1 VFFVSGEDELLT
13 AYAPDEALPTPASDG
28 LIQDQRGAQLV
39 GQAQRVAEGVNQEI
53 HRNTWRYT
61 RLIERQRR
69 DLLAHRDKV
78 LRTAYAAE
86 MLEKAHE
93 EKFGELKEKL
103 DDQEKLE
110 QMCREVLLF
119 HIDQLWSDHLAYLT
133 DVRESIHLRALARET
148 PLDEFHRAAIPEF
161 HKIIGEADSR
171 AAKTLEEAELTDEG
185 IDLGDAGVRRANTT
199 WTYLVHDNPFDSDFE
214 QTIKKVR
221 SMIKRK

>member
-1 VFFVSGEDELLT
+1 VLSN
-13 AYAPDEALPTPASDG
+13 APDVPEGITDDEETGEIKDPAAL
-28 LIQDQRGAQLV
+28 RQLNH
-39 GQAQRVAEGVNQEI
+39 AQRVAEGVDLEI

-69 DLLAHRDKV
+69 DLLVHRDKV

-86 MLEKAHE
+86 QLEKAHP

-103 DDQEKLE
+103 DDQDKLE

-119 HIDQLWSDHLAYLT
+119 HVDQLWSDHLAYLT

-161 HKIIGEADSR
+161 HKIIAEADSR

>member
-1 VFFVSGEDELLT
+1 
-13 AYAPDEALPTPASDG
+13 
-28 LIQDQRGAQLV
+28 
-39 GQAQRVAEGVNQEI
+39 
-53 HRNTWRYT
+53 
-61 RLIERQRR
+61 
-69 DLLAHRDKV
+69 
-78 LRTAYAAE
+78 
-86 MLEKAHE
+86 
-93 EKFGELKEKL
+93 
-103 DDQEKLE
+103 
-110 QMCREVLLF
+110 MCREVLLF

-161 HKIIGEADSR
+161 HKIIAEADSR

>member
-1 VFFVSGEDELLT
+1 MFTRGNT
-13 AYAPDEALPTPASDG
+13 GAS
-28 LIQDQRGAQLV
+28 L
-39 GQAQRVAEGVNQEI
+39 
-53 HRNTWRYT
+53 HP
-61 RLIERQRR
+61 
-69 DLLAHRDKV
+69 
-78 LRTAYAAE
+78 
-86 MLEKAHE
+86 